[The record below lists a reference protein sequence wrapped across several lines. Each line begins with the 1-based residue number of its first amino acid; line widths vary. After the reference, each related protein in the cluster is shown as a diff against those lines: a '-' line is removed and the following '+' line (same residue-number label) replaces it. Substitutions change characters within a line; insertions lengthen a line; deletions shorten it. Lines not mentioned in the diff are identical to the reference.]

1 MRTGRMTDGQQS
13 AFDRYWPQYG
23 LSLGDGMLDMDA
35 AFGER
40 QPLVLEVGFG
50 MGDSLLQMAIAEPDK
65 NFIGI
70 EVHPPGVGRLL
81 NNAALAQ
88 LTNLKIYMA
97 DATDVLKDCI
107 PKDSLHRF
115 QLYFP
120 DPWQMGIYWTV
131 TINWTVT

>member
-1 MRTGRMTDGQQS
+1 MPESVPGSGNRIHYYGISSMQMKPEFKQKPIRSFVLRTGRMTDGQQS

-65 NFIGI
+65 NF
-70 EVHPPGVGRLL
+70 
-81 NNAALAQ
+81 
-88 LTNLKIYMA
+88 
-97 DATDVLKDCI
+97 
-107 PKDSLHRF
+107 
-115 QLYFP
+115 
-120 DPWQMGIYWTV
+120 
-131 TINWTVT
+131 